1 MKCPACA
8 ADVVET
14 AVFCHKCGERLD
26 AKNAAQAPEMNVAD
40 STTVAADALGQR
52 PSDAV
57 IDRVATPAEKFKQ
70 IAASYQ
76 GGADERESPLWKGG
90 YSPKAMI
97 GGWAAALLITVVLMI
112 LAIWA
117 QFGST
122 TWIAVV
128 VVILASW
135 LYVLLVLAYRK
146 VTVRYEMTN
155 QRFIHQRGFLRHVT
169 DRIEVID
176 IDDITFTQGPVER
189 MVGVGTIIL
198 LSSDRTSPNLT
209 MRGIDNVKQVADLI
223 DNTRRGE
230 RRRRG
235 LHIEQI

>member
-1 MKCPACA
+1 MKCPACG

-14 AVFCHKCGERLD
+14 AVFCHKCGERLG
-26 AKNAAQAPEMNVAD
+26 AKNAAQAPALDVAD
-40 STTVAADALGQR
+40 SATLPADALGQS
-52 PSDAV
+52 PSDAAA
-57 IDRVATPAEKFKQ
+57 DPNATPADKFKQ
-70 IAASYQ
+70 VAASYQ
-76 GGADERESPLWKGG
+76 GGANESEKALWKGG

-97 GGWAAALLITVVLMI
+97 GGWAASLLITVVLLI

-117 QFGST
+117 QFGSVA
-122 TWIAVV
+122 WIAVV

-146 VTVRYEMTN
+146 VTVRYELTS

-198 LSSDRTSPNLT
+198 LSSDRTSPSLT

-223 DNTRRGE
+223 DDTRRGE